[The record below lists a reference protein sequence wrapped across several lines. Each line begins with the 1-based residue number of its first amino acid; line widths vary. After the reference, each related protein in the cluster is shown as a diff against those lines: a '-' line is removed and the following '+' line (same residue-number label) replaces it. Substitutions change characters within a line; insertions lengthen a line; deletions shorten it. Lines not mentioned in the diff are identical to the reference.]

1 MYPKNK
7 LALLGLAISLMPA
20 FVMAQGQDEASK
32 KLIESARY
40 WQSKEN
46 YVRAASIWNKVLL
59 SNPNQA
65 EALYGIAQAQL
76 KKNNISGV
84 NQSIDKLKKVDPN
97 SRYIALLEQ
106 DIFLTDRANAKTL
119 ENARILAES
128 GQIDEAVAKYNTL
141 LNGRVPQ
148 GNIALEYYS
157 RLGHTDNG
165 WAAARSGLERISKQA
180 PQDAEIKLQLAK
192 ILLLKENSRLG
203 GIELLSKLANDPAV
217 GSDASESWRL
227 GLIWYKI
234 PQRNAFAAFE
244 TYLKVHPDDAEVQA
258 ILNAGIKQQSSNA
271 ALAQDKQGSGAG
283 DNNSLRAADAYE
295 LAKRSLATGDDIGA
309 RAALDKSLKLDPDN
323 PWARLALARLY
334 IKSGQERAAKDLM
347 YAMPYR
353 NSDNQ
358 ANILFASALFSTD
371 LQNWKQAQVFL
382 SKIPSKDRT
391 KDMQDLQNTLKVRE
405 EIDHAIALSK
415 QGRKTEGLA
424 ILNQTEP
431 ATLSNPALLIILAN
445 AYIELNES
453 ARSLKLMRQA
463 IAANT
468 PPKTDDL
475 LAYVGILLR
484 SKEDKEAATVL
495 ATLQQ
500 RKLNEVERK
509 NFNDL
514 LFAYSLQQADQL
526 RAQGNLVAAEDRL
539 APLLVEHP
547 NDPLVITSLAAVY
560 QSSGQDKKALDLY
573 QQLIQKNPDNIDIQ
587 LGAARLALRMNNP
600 EFANARLQKVLT
612 LAPKDPDV
620 IASVARIYRAEGK
633 TQEAEALFERSLSL
647 MSPPA
652 NNSLVVNANQ
662 QLDIKQF
669 TANSVPT
676 IKDSTVPLPAS
687 SVTVASG
694 NSAGSKT
701 VYYQGVAPS
710 ESQRL
715 VMADLNEIKQERSAN
730 LTLGTQ
736 IRNRSGNAGTSQL
749 SDIETPLEILLPVS
763 DGKAIVQ
770 VTPVSLNA
778 GSFAPVTFGSNPAA
792 INNALSQV
800 QTTASGVGLSVGYKT
815 KGVVVD
821 VGTTPLGF
829 TYSNFTGGIKLD
841 GPVDDAKTLS
851 YLVNISS
858 RPVTDSLLSFSGTK
872 NNATGNQWGGVMAS
886 GGRLGLSK
894 DLGGYGLYGSAGFY
908 AVDGHNVASNTR
920 REFGA
925 GTYINIYKRPDSEL
939 TTGLNYTNLSYQ
951 QNLSYFT
958 YGQGGYF
965 SPQQYNALTI
975 PIMWS
980 ASSEKLSY
988 QLRAAVGYQG
998 YSQNSSNY
1006 FPTNSA
1012 LQSASGNAMY
1022 SSQASTGAAYNL
1034 AAGSEYQVAPKFFLG
1049 ATAQTDNTA
1058 TGTWHQWGAGVYLRY
1073 SFESISGP
1081 MALPLKP
1088 FTSPYG
1094 Q

>member
-7 LALLGLAISLMPA
+7 LALLGLAASLMPV

-46 YVRAASIWNKVLL
+46 YERAASIWNKVLL

-97 SRYIALLEQ
+97 SRYIALIEQ
-106 DIFLTDRANAKTL
+106 DASLSSGPNAQILNKARLLGETDKF
-119 ENARILAES
+119 
-128 GQIDEAVAKYNTL
+128 DEAVAQYDIL
-141 LNGRVPQ
+141 LKGKTPQ
-148 GNIALEYYS
+148 GPLALEYYD
-157 RLGHTDNG
+157 RLGHTANG
-165 WAAARSGLERISKQA
+165 WKTAKTGLERLSKESPNNPQISLA
-180 PQDAEIKLQLAK
+180 LGNLLIRNESTRIEGSEQL
-192 ILLLKENSRLG
+192 SRLVTDPGIG
-203 GIELLSKLANDPAV
+203 GY
-217 GSDASESWRL
+217 ASEGLRL
-227 GLIWYKI
+227 GLTWMDV
-234 PQRNAFAAFE
+234 PQPKAFPLFE
-244 TYLKVHPDDAEVQA
+244 AYLKTHPDDVGIRAQ
-258 ILNAGIKQQSSNA
+258 LSAGIKQQQR
-271 ALAQDKQGSGAG
+271 LAQELASAPTSQDT
-283 DNNSLRAADAYE
+283 RASDAYD
-295 LAKRSLATGDDIGA
+295 LAKKSLANGDDVGA

-347 YAMPYR
+347 YTMPYR
-353 NSDNQ
+353 SSNDQ
-358 ANILFASALFSTD
+358 ANILFASAIFSTD

-391 KDMQDLQNTLKVRE
+391 KDMQDLQKTLKVRE
-405 EIDHAIALSK
+405 DIDYAIALSK
-415 QGRKTEGLA
+415 QGRKPEALA
-424 ILNQTEP
+424 ALNQIEP
-431 ATLSNPALLIILAN
+431 ATISNPELLTLLAN
-445 AYIELNES
+445 AYIELNEPNS
-453 ARSLKLMRQA
+453 SLRLMRQA
-463 IAANT
+463 VAINT

-475 LAYVGILLR
+475 LAYVRILLR
-484 SKEDKEAATVL
+484 TKGDAEAATVL

-500 RKLNEVERK
+500 RKLSAAERSSFNE
-509 NFNDL
+509 L
-514 LFAYSLQQADQL
+514 LFTYSLQQADQL

-539 APLLVEHP
+539 APLLVERP

-587 LGAARLALRMNNP
+587 LGAARLAVRMNNAD
-600 EFANARLQKVLT
+600 FANERLQKVLT

-620 IASVARIYRAEGK
+620 IATVARIYRSEGK
-633 TQEAEALFERSLSL
+633 NQEAEALFERSLSL
-647 MSPPA
+647 MPPSA
-652 NNSLVVNANQ
+652 NNSLAVNPNQ
-662 QLDIKQF
+662 QLASKQF
-669 TANSVPT
+669 TANSVPM
-676 IKDSTVPLPAS
+676 IQDSTVPLPAS
-687 SVTVASG
+687 SVMVASV
-694 NSAGSKT
+694 NPVSNKT
-701 VYYQGVAPS
+701 VYYQGAIPS
-710 ESQRL
+710 DSQRL

-730 LTLGTQ
+730 ITLGTQ

-749 SDIETPLEILLPVS
+749 SDIETPLEISLPAGN
-763 DGKAIVQ
+763 GKAIVQ
-770 VTPVSLNA
+770 VTPVFLNA
-778 GSFAPVTFGSNPAA
+778 GSFTPITYGSNPAA
-792 INNALSQV
+792 INNVLSQV

-815 KGVVVD
+815 KGVAID
-821 VGTTPLGF
+821 VGTTPVGF

-841 GPVDDAKTLS
+841 GPIDEAKTLS
-851 YLVNISS
+851 YSVNVSS

-925 GTYINIYKRPDSEL
+925 GTYINIFKRPDSEL

-975 PIMWS
+975 PIIWA

-998 YSQNSSNY
+998 YSQNSSSY

-1012 LQSASGNAMY
+1012 LQSASGNPMY
-1022 SSQASTGAAYNL
+1022 PSQISTGAAYNL

-1094 Q
+1094 I